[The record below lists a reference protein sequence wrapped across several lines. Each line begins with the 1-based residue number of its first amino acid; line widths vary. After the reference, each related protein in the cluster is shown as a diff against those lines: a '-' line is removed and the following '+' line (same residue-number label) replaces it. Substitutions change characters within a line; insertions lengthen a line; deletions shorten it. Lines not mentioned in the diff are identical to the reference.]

1 MEVFP
6 MKKWLPNNHIDRE
19 TREEII
25 KEQEA
30 LCYIVSTS
38 KYLNYRKHITQK
50 ELGEMLGVS
59 QSTIARRKKDA
70 TYKVRIKQLESEN
83 RELKRCMGLD
93 DNDDAYNVINMP
105 EDCFRQLP
113 DNSRKNI
120 DFKINSEK

>member
-1 MEVFP
+1 

-30 LCYIVSTS
+30 LCHIVSTS
-38 KYLNYRKHITQK
+38 KYLNYKKHITQK

>member
-1 MEVFP
+1 

-38 KYLNYRKHITQK
+38 KYLNYKKHITQK

>member
-1 MEVFP
+1 
-6 MKKWLPNNHIDRE
+6 MKKRLPNNHIDRE